1 MTQFNSQDFLILV
14 VDDISQNL
22 QVIGEMLENAGY
34 DTTFATSGQQALE
47 RVQTAQPDLILL
59 DLMMPGMNGL
69 QVCQKLKAD
78 PKLCEIPI
86 IFLTASNEKEDLLQA
101 FKLGAADYI
110 TKPFQPEEVL
120 ARIEVRLANQRLKKE
135 LEERNQQLQIEIE
148 VRIATEEALKKTV
161 ESLHTTSRQLAEA
174 QRIAHLGSWS
184 RDIFTN
190 KLTWSKETFRIF
202 GFAPDRSEPSHTEL
216 NELIYPDDIE
226 LFQTT
231 IARAIADGLAYQ
243 FEFRIKR
250 SDGQLRYI
258 ETTGEPIF
266 NSAGQVIRLFG
277 TVLDISDRKQAEIAL
292 RQSEQK
298 FRKAFDHTAVGM
310 CLVSPTGKFMQVNSS
325 LCQMLGY
332 SKQELLSFN
341 FEEITYPDDINIDW
355 KSQENL
361 LNGEIILYHIEK
373 RYLHKN
379 TSIVWGL
386 LSVSL
391 VRDNREQ
398 PLYFVT
404 QIQDITALKNTAA
417 ELLLAKEA
425 AVTASQA
432 KSVFLA
438 NMSHELRTPLNAI
451 LGFAQLLIR
460 DSNLNEKQRENIGII
475 GRSGEHLL
483 NLINDILDIS
493 KIEAG
498 HMELNQ
504 TEFDLKE
511 MLWEIE
517 EMFLLKADSKCL
529 ELKFDFAADV
539 PQFIRSDRLKLR
551 QVLINLLS
559 NAIKFTNKGT
569 VTMQVKLDSSSP
581 SIANTSRILFVVD
594 DTGVGI
600 DPEEIN
606 SIFNPFVQT
615 QAGIVSGQGTGL
627 GLAISRKYVQ
637 LLGGDIK
644 VNSQIG
650 KGTTFQFDIQATAI
664 EKTFIEP
671 QQNNRRVIALA
682 PNQPRYRILV
692 VDDKE
697 SNRQLLVQL
706 LLGMDFEV
714 RQAIN
719 GKDAIQ
725 VWENFQPH
733 LIWMDMRMPVMDGY
747 EATKEIK
754 AKAQQKWAGEESGSA
769 GKRENKSA
777 AENLHNASPTSQ
789 SPATKTIIIALTAS
803 VFKEQKPI
811 MLSAGCDDIV
821 CKPIQESVIFEK
833 LAEHLGV
840 EFVYEEDQI
849 STQANSYQS
858 INISALKTL
867 PHAWLEQLEEA
878 SLTLEEETIYNLI
891 EQIESQET
899 ALAHALRTYAEN
911 FEYQKIVSAIAAAK
925 SSNFSQPEG
934 SNSADQI
941 NNQPSQ
947 AKISREWVANMKQAI
962 DIADLDAMNALVNIL
977 RNENIVMAQLIQY
990 YLTKLDYEK
999 IINLIVDN

>member
-1 MTQFNSQDFLILV
+1 
-14 VDDISQNL
+14 
-22 QVIGEMLENAGY
+22 MLENAGY

-120 ARIEVRLANQRLKKE
+120 ARIEVRLANQRLKQE
-135 LEERNQQLQIEIE
+135 LEERNQQLQTEIE

-184 RDIFTN
+184 WDIFTN
-190 KLTWSKETFRIF
+190 KLTWSEETFRIF
-202 GFAPDRSEPSHTEL
+202 GFAPDRSEPSHTEF

-231 IARAIADGLAYQ
+231 TARAIADGLAYQ

-250 SDGQLRYI
+250 SDGQLRYF

-361 LNGEIILYHIEK
+361 LNGEIISYHIEK

-379 TSIVWGL
+379 RSIVWGL

-404 QIQDITALKNTAA
+404 QIQDITPLKNTAA

-451 LGFAQLLIR
+451 LGFAQLLSR
-460 DSNLNEKQRENIGII
+460 DSNLNDQQKENIAII

-498 HMELNQ
+498 HTDLNE

-569 VTMQVKLDSSSP
+569 VTMQVKVDSSSP
-581 SIANTSRILFVVD
+581 SITNTSRLVFVVD

-600 DPEEIN
+600 APEEIN

-650 KGTTFQFDIQATAI
+650 QGTTFQFDIQATAI
-664 EKTFIEP
+664 EKTFIKP

-754 AKAQQKWAGEESGSA
+754 AKAQQKWACEESGSA
-769 GKRENKSA
+769 GKGVSKSA

-789 SPATKTIIIALTAS
+789 PPATKTIIIALTAS

-849 STQANSYQS
+849 LRQANSYQS

-867 PHAWLEQLEEA
+867 PHSWLEQLEEA

-925 SSNFSQPEG
+925 SSNFSQQEG
-934 SNSADQI
+934 SNSGSQI

-947 AKISREWVANMKQAI
+947 PKISREWVANMKQAI

-990 YLTKLDYEK
+990 YLT
-999 IINLIVDN
+999 